1 MFVND
6 SMTQRNNCFWLDIFM
21 LCAITYSLS
30 HADWFFNNINVNA
43 YSASRKYS
51 HIVELLVWWEKN
63 SKINFS
69 AGWYVYE
76 RSDIEYIIIYVNKTA
91 IRIRCLIYW
100 RGSRVGLFGRE
111 SEKKIYEKRVKL
123 CVRRTERETRPC
135 INPSHFQ
142 SEKWQPPRDGGV
154 GQNTR
159 YLHAYVSGDV
169 WSASGT
175 FLRETDRSIPPAA
188 PGFLTAIW
196 HGKHYNVTHRTPCF
210 PMHILFPPFFFP
222 ENSFDMSPGLWLG
235 KKLKKKNKKCIRSR
249 LLSYVLLCICCS
261 YPVWFMPVG
270 RAVKPLTG
278 LRLGANCGFP
288 RCLYYN
294 MQYVN
299 IHVENTADRRMLFT
313 RLYSFGYR
321 KYIIAFI
328 CI

>member
-6 SMTQRNNCFWLDIFM
+6 SMTQRNNCFRLDIFM

-30 HADWFFNNINVNA
+30 HAHWFFNNINVDA

-142 SEKWQPPRDGGV
+142 SEKWQPLRDGGV

-222 ENSFDMSPGLWLG
+222 ENSFDMSPGLFTG
-235 KKLKKKNKKCIRSR
+235 KKTEKNKIKNVYAVVYYRMYCCVSAAVIQFDLCRSDVRSNRWQVFASGLIVVFRGVYIIICNMSIFMWKIRRIDVCYLHACIRLDIGS
-249 LLSYVLLCICCS
+249 L
-261 YPVWFMPVG
+261 
-270 RAVKPLTG
+270 
-278 LRLGANCGFP
+278 
-288 RCLYYN
+288 
-294 MQYVN
+294 
-299 IHVENTADRRMLFT
+299 
-313 RLYSFGYR
+313 
-321 KYIIAFI
+321 
-328 CI
+328 